1 MSSAHSAGKMA
12 GVGYGSLGK
21 CRWIEEMRDRH
32 LTESIDDGKSDE
44 RRECAVGEVL

>member
-1 MSSAHSAGKMA
+1 MSSAHAAGKVV